1 MVCAVAAYLLLPG
14 GETEAELTDCEAPR
28 DVTEAARD
36 DEEVEVVTY
45 SSLLRSPLMVVAAIV
60 TFLTGV
66 STQWYQPTLEPYVR
80 KTFGLSS
87 FQVSGEW

>member
-1 MVCAVAAYLLLPG
+1 MVCAVAAYLLLPR